1 MRFAFNFKVLKF
13 LTKIFL
19 KNRDNRDK
27 MLLYSLL
34 AFDLNLTQ
42 ASYFLNERADV
53 TNVRN

>member
-1 MRFAFNFKVLKF
+1 MRFAFNFEVLKF

-34 AFDLNLTQ
+34 AFDLKLTQ
-42 ASYFLNERADV
+42 ASYFLNESADV
-53 TNVRN
+53 TNFRN

>member
-1 MRFAFNFKVLKF
+1 MRFAFNFKV
-13 LTKIFL
+13 TKIFL

-34 AFDLNLTQ
+34 AFDRKLTQ

-53 TNVRN
+53 TNFRN

>member
-34 AFDLNLTQ
+34 AFDIKLTQ
-42 ASYFLNERADV
+42 ASYFLNESADV
-53 TNVRN
+53 TNFRN